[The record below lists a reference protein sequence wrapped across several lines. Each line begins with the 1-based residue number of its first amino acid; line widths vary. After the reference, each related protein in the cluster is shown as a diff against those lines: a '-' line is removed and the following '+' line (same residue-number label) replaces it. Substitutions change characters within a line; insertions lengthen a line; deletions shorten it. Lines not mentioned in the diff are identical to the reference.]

1 MALFSVCGVYEG
13 CTLVFLFSSFIY
25 LFLRGVAFSIYGA
38 LGWDPYGVYSVSRF
52 LLGIGVGRLWRFSAF
67 VAFMRHA
74 GWSVYFIYLF
84 IYLFI
89 VWRGVAFRVAFMG
102 HWGGTLVA
110 FTAFA
115 AFIRRLGWS
124 FYVHF
129 ECLQQLGGFGAG
141 PLWRLQC

>member
-1 MALFSVCGVYEG
+1 MELFGVCSVHEG
-13 CTLVFLFSSFIY
+13 CRLVFFYFIHLFYFI
-25 LFLRGVAFSIYGA
+25 FWRGVAFSVYGA

-89 VWRGVAFRVAFMG
+89 YFLLCGVA
-102 HWGGTLVA
+102 
-110 FTAFA
+110 
-115 AFIRRLGWS
+115 
-124 FYVHF
+124 
-129 ECLQQLGGFGAG
+129 
-141 PLWRLQC
+141 WRFV

>member
-1 MALFSVCGVYEG
+1 MQAGLFILFVY
-13 CTLVFLFSSFIY
+13 FILFFWC
-25 LFLRGVAFSIYGA
+25 GVAFSVYGA

-84 IYLFI
+84 IYLFFYC
-89 VWRGVAFRVAFMG
+89 VAWRGVAFRVAFMG
-102 HWGGTLVA
+102 HWGGALVA
-110 FTAFA
+110 STAFV

-124 FYVHF
+124 PF
-129 ECLQQLGGFGAG
+129 CGI
-141 PLWRLQC
+141 

>member
-1 MALFSVCGVYEG
+1 MQAGLFILFVYFI
-13 CTLVFLFSSFIY
+13 LFFFLC
-25 LFLRGVAFSIYGA
+25 GVAFSVYGA

-84 IYLFI
+84 IYFI

-102 HWGGTLVA
+102 H
-110 FTAFA
+110 
-115 AFIRRLGWS
+115 
-124 FYVHF
+124 
-129 ECLQQLGGFGAG
+129 
-141 PLWRLQC
+141 